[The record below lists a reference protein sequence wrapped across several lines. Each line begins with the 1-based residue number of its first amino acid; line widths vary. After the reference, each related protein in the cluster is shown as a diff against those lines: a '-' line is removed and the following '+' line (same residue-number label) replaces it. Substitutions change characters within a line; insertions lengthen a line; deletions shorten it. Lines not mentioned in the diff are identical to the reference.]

1 MVIVPELSS
10 TIRNKATNK
19 LDFPD
24 PVLPQMPMRL
34 PPSMSIVMLRNAKGN
49 PGRYCMDTWSK
60 RMLPRDGQGCATNA
74 TSEGNAPVGERSC
87 GGEGENKRTRRKC
100 FDCMSGQVMEA
111 IVAKKWGERTC
122 FLARKVAVFHQT
134 FDGIHAHFRFADH
147 AYPPIQFVQQLRH
160 VHQRQPC
167 VSKQVRVR
175 INKCQNKCQYKCQYN
190 SVNTTV

>member
-74 TSEGNAPVGERSC
+74 TSEGNAPVGEWSC
-87 GGEGENKRTRRKC
+87 GGGGREQENKRTREQENKRTRERKEN
-100 FDCMSGQVMEA
+100 VLIA
-111 IVAKKWGERTC
+111 
-122 FLARKVAVFHQT
+122 
-134 FDGIHAHFRFADH
+134 
-147 AYPPIQFVQQLRH
+147 
-160 VHQRQPC
+160 
-167 VSKQVRVR
+167 
-175 INKCQNKCQYKCQYN
+175 
-190 SVNTTV
+190 

>member
-1 MVIVPELSS
+1 M
-10 TIRNKATNK
+10 AK
-19 LDFPD
+19 LWKQSWQKNG
-24 PVLPQMPMRL
+24 V
-34 PPSMSIVMLRNAKGN
+34 
-49 PGRYCMDTWSK
+49 
-60 RMLPRDGQGCATNA
+60 
-74 TSEGNAPVGERSC
+74 
-87 GGEGENKRTRRKC
+87 
-100 FDCMSGQVMEA
+100 
-111 IVAKKWGERTC
+111 ERTC

-190 SVNTTV
+190 SVNTTVSIQQCQYNSVNTTVSIQVCQSRTCDGGFLFGTGEDQQDRRH

>member
-19 LDFPD
+19 LDLPD

-74 TSEGNAPVGERSC
+74 TSEGSAPVPTRSW
-87 GGEGENKRTRRKC
+87 GGGKGRREEEKKRTT
-100 FDCMSGQVMEA
+100 SENGL
-111 IVAKKWGERTC
+111 VA
-122 FLARKVAVFHQT
+122 
-134 FDGIHAHFRFADH
+134 
-147 AYPPIQFVQQLRH
+147 
-160 VHQRQPC
+160 
-167 VSKQVRVR
+167 
-175 INKCQNKCQYKCQYN
+175 
-190 SVNTTV
+190 